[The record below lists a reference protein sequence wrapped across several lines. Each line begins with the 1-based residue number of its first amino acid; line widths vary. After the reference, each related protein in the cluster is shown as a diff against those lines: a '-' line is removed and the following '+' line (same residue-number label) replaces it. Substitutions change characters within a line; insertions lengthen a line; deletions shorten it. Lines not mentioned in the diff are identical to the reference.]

1 MAEQAPLIGATG
13 DAPAVG
19 MTPGQASLVKQVQF
33 DEAAPKGS
41 SRNPRFQR
49 SDTTNNDLAGI
60 GPQDVTVDLAGKP
73 RVGPYQDTSLADDFK
88 KQAEANDMAEDDRLE
103 AEVMQAAAAEQTA
116 KSPDAP
122 MGAAEY
128 FKPVVEGG
136 GDLLRGIVE
145 TPAAAVVGVKSAIN
159 LFTDLAE
166 EISGAIDDFTGMGS
180 WKTPT
185 IVLDGD
191 KSTPVFDFQS
201 RDEVR
206 KSGQLAELKKLF
218 TFDAEKLATSEG
230 KIQSTTGKFVKSAS
244 QFATGWAVGGKA
256 LKGWKVAGGGA
267 GFIKALGQGAIADFS
282 AFDAQEGN
290 LSSMLNEM
298 APEFRNPV
306 TEFLSVDEE
315 TPEMLGRAKN
325 ALEGAGLGAAIDVT
339 INGLRA
345 MKAMRKAK
353 AEVKATA
360 AQEGYQI
367 DPTISPEAAEKVSAK
382 LERDVTAK
390 LKPAGTKKLNAA
402 AKTVN
407 TKGLVDDLTG
417 TDQVPNAFDL
427 PMHTFDTPEDVQR
440 TILKMVERNAPDI
453 DAARRGVQTWAETG
467 KRAEAIDAIADMAV
481 RKRGDA
487 INAETVVAY
496 KQAMIA
502 ADEKLTVLAKAL
514 KESPEDLS
522 AQLALRRAAAASHAI
537 KMEFM
542 GARAEAGRALQ
553 AFKIT
558 EGANPYRALDLE
570 TQLREA
576 GGSKG
581 AQELADSIL
590 AMQAK
595 KGHAFDM
602 VSGWDHAG
610 AILKTTY
617 VNGLLSGPGTP
628 IANVLGS
635 TINLMQDGLNR
646 LVADV
651 SSKGGDAMA
660 DGESI
665 EYLTGLMGG
674 MRDAWRFRPAEAL
687 PEGIARSGREE
698 GRMMSRSDDPR
709 IAKPWS
715 AAAFQVDDSTPL
727 GLLLNV
733 IDMGIR
739 SPQIVNQTADDY
751 FAAVSAQGS
760 IRASAYRTAMREGE
774 AGGWTKDQIRDR
786 QGELM
791 AAPTREMLD
800 EAEKHMKEMTFT
812 RDDGG
817 FEQKLQGLRKV
828 MDTVPT
834 APIGTALM
842 PFVRTPSNIISTGIR
857 NGPLAPFSAR
867 WRDDIAAGGLRKQ
880 MALTQLAVGTSLW
893 GLFMEM
899 NMNGDLTGSGP
910 RNRAQRQ
917 AMEREGVGG
926 GVNWQPNSVR
936 VGDRWYQY
944 TRFEPLGQSMGM
956 AADMME
962 LLANSDWDEGSLEEN
977 GEVLSH
983 VVASM
988 GKAYF
993 DKNMLNGTFDMVS
1006 AFTGGDPAAVER
1018 ELGNRGSGA
1027 IPFSG
1032 ALRAARRLD
1041 DPHMRETTSIID
1053 DMINTLP
1060 GQSDDLAFQRD
1071 LWGKPRTYQSGLGR
1085 VYDTINLVKTREA
1098 GASTI
1103 DLEILEQGVSVTMPT
1118 KSFTIDG
1125 VNVSL
1130 KNHADIYSEFVRRA
1144 GEPAFEQ
1151 LEAVVTGNHP
1161 DSAMYFDM
1169 SDGPNGE
1176 KAAYIKGVVS
1186 SYRKAAKDT
1195 IMVDYAAELARLQKD
1210 ALKRRENAR
1219 GQ

>member
-88 KQAEANDMAEDDRLE
+88 KHAEANDMAEDDRLE
-103 AEVMQAAAAEQTA
+103 AEVMQAAAAEQAA

-136 GDLLRGIVE
+136 GDVLRGIVE
-145 TPAAAVVGVKSAIN
+145 APAAAVVGVKSAIN
-159 LFTDLAE
+159 SFTDLAE

-191 KSTPVFDFQS
+191 KKTPVFDFQS

-367 DPTISPEAAEKVSAK
+367 DPTISPETAEKVSAK
-382 LERDVTAK
+382 LERDVAAK

-407 TKGLVDDLTG
+407 TEGLVDDLTG

-440 TILKMVERNAPDI
+440 TILKMVERNAPAI

-502 ADEKLTVLAKAL
+502 ADEKLTELAKAL
-514 KESPEDLS
+514 KDSPNDLS

-602 VSGWDHAG
+602 VSGWEHVG
-610 AILKTTY
+610 SSVKTLY
-617 VNGLLSGPGTP
+617 LSGLLYGPGTP
-628 IANVLGS
+628 IRNVLGS
-635 TINLMQDGLNR
+635 GMNMAQDGLTR
-646 LVADV
+646 MVADAA
-651 SSKGGDAMA
+651 SRGTDTMA
-660 DGESI
+660 AGESV
-665 EYLTGLMGG
+665 EYLLGVMGA
-674 MRDAWRFRPAEAL
+674 MRDAWRVRPSESIPAGL
-687 PEGIARSGREE
+687 ARSGREE
-698 GRMMSRSDDPR
+698 GTIMSRSDDPR
-709 IAKPWS
+709 IAKPFS
-715 AAAFQVDDSTPL
+715 AAAYSVDESTLL
-727 GLLLNV
+727 GKFLNIV
-733 IDMGIR
+733 DIAVR
-739 SPQIVNQTADDY
+739 APQIVNQTADDY
-751 FAAVSAQGS
+751 FAAISAQGS
-760 IRASAYRTAMREGE
+760 IRSTAFRKAAREGE
-774 AGGWTKDQIRDR
+774 VAGWTPAQIKER
-786 QGELM
+786 QAELM
-791 AAPTREMLD
+791 GSPTKGMLE
-800 EAEKHMKEMTFT
+800 EAERHMKEMTFT

-817 FEQKLQGLRKV
+817 FEQKLQGLRQV
-828 MDTVPT
+828 MDSTPGL
-834 APIGTALM
+834 PFGTAIM
-842 PFVRTPSNIISTGIR
+842 PFLRTPSNIVSVGIR
-857 NGPLAPFSAR
+857 NGPLAPLSKR
-867 WRDDIAAGGLRKQ
+867 WHNDIAAGGVRKQ
-880 MALTQLAVGTSLW
+880 MALSQMAVGTALW
-893 GLFMEM
+893 GIYMEM
-899 NMNGDLTGSGP
+899 SMSGDLTGGGP
-910 RNRAQRQ
+910 GNRSQRQ
-917 AMEREGVGG
+917 AMEREGVNG
-926 GVNWQPNSVR
+926 GVSWQPYSVR
-936 VGDRWYQY
+936 IGDRWVQY
-944 TRFEPLGQSMGM
+944 STLEPLGQSMGL
-956 AADMME
+956 AADFME
-962 LLANSDWDEGSLEEN
+962 VLANDDWDDQSAADG
-977 GEVLSH
+977 GEVLSN
-983 VVASM
+983 VLAAM
-988 GKAYF
+988 GKAFF
-993 DKNMLNGTFDMVS
+993 DKNMLNGTFDLVEAAS
-1006 AFTGGDPAAVER
+1006 GGNAVKVEN
-1018 ELGNRGSGA
+1018 ELGARASA
-1027 IPFSG
+1027 MTPFSG
-1032 ALRAARRLD
+1032 ALRAGRRAQ
-1041 DPHMRETTSIID
+1041 DPYMRETSSIVEDWKNGIP
-1053 DMINTLP
+1053 MF
-1060 GQSDDLAFQRD
+1060 SDDLAPQRD
-1071 LWGKPRTYQSGLGR
+1071 LWGKPRMYQSGLGQ
-1085 VYDTINLVKTREA
+1085 VYDTVNLVKTREA
-1098 GASTI
+1098 GANTI
-1103 DLEILEQGVSVTMPT
+1103 DLEILDLGVSVQMPSRT
-1118 KSFTIDG
+1118 FTIPG
-1125 VNVSL
+1125 VGQVSL
-1130 KNHADIYSEFVRRA
+1130 RNSPEIYSELVRRS
-1144 GEPAFEQ
+1144 GEPAFER
-1151 LEAVVTGNHP
+1151 LEAVVTGNDP
-1161 DSAMYFDM
+1161 DSTWYFSMTDE
-1169 SDGPNGE
+1169 E
-1176 KAAYIKGVVS
+1176 KKAYIKDVVTDF
-1186 SYRKAAKDT
+1186 RKEASAS
-1195 IMVDYAAELARLQKD
+1195 IMEDYSAELMRLDVMKKK
-1210 ALKRRENAR
+1210 AIEKR
-1219 GQ
+1219 